1 MDSAQ
6 KATLSFLSTSLPSCK
21 VHTPDSPD
29 YEDLRKTYVNSSARP
44 FAIARPQKAE
54 DVQLLVRAC
63 RENGVDFSIRTG
75 GHNCVGR
82 ALVDNALTIDMR
94 EIDYVKVS
102 EDKKTA
108 RVGGGVLLGG
118 LLKALGEHG
127 LVTPSGSVASVGY
140 VGWSTLGG
148 YGPLSSLH
156 GLGVDQIVGAKIVD
170 NKGDIV
176 DAEADL
182 LKGIRGAGPIFGP
195 IVELTIKVYPLD
207 KLLVGTLV
215 FDSTDMQAIWRKLT
229 QGLQNIT
236 LPDPLQVQIFAMD
249 FPGAGKVLAA
259 ITTWASDDHDEGR
272 KWIDKVASLG
282 TCIMTTTDAKTPA
295 TYAEDNEKLA
305 PYGVYGRSF
314 TLNVREFTEET
325 AKVLAEYS
333 QQVPSGNCMIS
344 VHSLRLPKENGDSV
358 FGAREVHHMVE
369 MVSMGVD
376 PALEAQATTWGQALQ
391 KALCERDSGNILDS
405 AYISLLDYD
414 DADVAK
420 IYNKHLDTL
429 VGLKKKYDPEN
440 VFHHAAPRLPVQ

>member
-6 KATLSFLSTSLPSCK
+6 NTVLSFLGTSRPSCK
-21 VHTPDSPD
+21 VHTPDSPH

-54 DVQLLVRAC
+54 DVQSLVRAC

-156 GLGVDQIVGAKIVD
+156 GLGVDQIVGAKIVND
-170 NKGDIV
+170 KGDIV

-207 KLLVGTLV
+207 K
-215 FDSTDMQAIWRKLT
+215 
-229 QGLQNIT
+229 
-236 LPDPLQVQIFAMD
+236 IFAMD
-249 FPGAGKVLAA
+249 FPGAGKVLSA
-259 ITTWASDDHDEGR
+259 IPTWASEDHDEGR
-272 KWIDKVASLG
+272 KWIEKVASLG
-282 TCIMTTTDAKTPA
+282 TCIMNTTDAKTPA

-325 AKVLAEYS
+325 SRVLAEYS
-333 QQVPSGNCMIS
+333 EQVPSGNCMIS
-344 VHSLRLPKENGDSV
+344 VHSLRLPKENEDSV

-391 KALCERDSGNILDS
+391 NALRERDSGNILDS

-414 DADVAK
+414 DANVEK

-440 VFHHAAPRLPVQ
+440 VFHHAAPRLLVQ